1 MLDAFH
7 QTDRFFYNGEVSDKP
22 TVMILSKLYIYFP
35 LGEYVSRRMAVRC
48 IIKQQIIS
56 INWFWISINMATR
69 AEECISY
76 MCLLDSMF
84 KTWHIVSLIGHH
96 Q

>member
-22 TVMILSKLYIYFP
+22 TIMILSKLYIYFP

-56 INWFWISINMATR
+56 IN
-69 AEECISY
+69 
-76 MCLLDSMF
+76 
-84 KTWHIVSLIGHH
+84 
-96 Q
+96 